1 MLGSISKY
9 KETGLGHF
17 GRRSFTSNVF
27 YVVILWFT
35 LHDEFETNWFNVSMF
50 RCFDC
55 YSILTRYFELIA
67 VMRVPEDFPRVF
79 LVNAPLQLALY
90 LFVACTGYYY
100 QGAMAEGYF
109 LDNLPKGELYRL
121 ASILLYAHV
130 VVV

>member
-1 MLGSISKY
+1 MVY
-9 KETGLGHF
+9 
-17 GRRSFTSNVF
+17 
-27 YVVILWFT
+27 

-50 RCFDC
+50 GCFDC